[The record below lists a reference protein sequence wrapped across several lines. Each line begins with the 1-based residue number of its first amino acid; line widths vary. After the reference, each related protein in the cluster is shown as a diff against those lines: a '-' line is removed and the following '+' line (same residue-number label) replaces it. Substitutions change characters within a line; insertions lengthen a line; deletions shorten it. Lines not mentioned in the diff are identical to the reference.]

1 MNCKKFTNFNSRGK
15 KITILIADDNI
26 DFTRTLSAYL
36 EKMEDI
42 EVVGIAKDGNEAF
55 EIIKG
60 THPDILLLDVIMPHL
75 DGIGVLEKLN
85 ETTMTKKPITIM
97 LSAVGQ
103 DKITQ
108 KAISLGAQ
116 YYVVKPF
123 DIELLIKRIR
133 DLRYYQ
139 PAPNNNFIARE
150 SKPQYIDISP
160 ENKKDERNLE
170 ALVTNLIHE
179 VGVPAHIKG
188 YQYLREAIMMV
199 VNDIEVINQ
208 ITKQLYPDIAKK
220 FHTTPSRVERAIRHA
235 IEVAWSRGKADEVEN
250 IFGYTVSATK
260 GKPTNSEFIAM
271 IADKLRLELKS
282 A

>member
-1 MNCKKFTNFNSRGK
+1 MKEKVTV
-15 KITILIADDNI
+15 LIADDNQE
-26 DFTRTLSAYL
+26 FSKTLSSYL
-36 EKMEDI
+36 KSQPDMEVI
-42 EVVGIAKDGNEAF
+42 GMARDGNEAI
-55 EIIKG
+55 EMI
-60 THPDILLLDVIMPHL
+60 TNTNPDVVLLDVIMPHL
-75 DGIGVLEKLN
+75 DGLGVLENVNLIKL
-85 ETTMTKKPITIM
+85 EKRPMFIM

-103 DKITQ
+103 DKITGQ
-108 KAISLGAQ
+108 AIGLGAE

-133 DLRYYQ
+133 ELKFYKPSQ
-139 PAPNNNFIARE
+139 KNNFVGRE
-150 SKPQYIDISP
+150 IKPQYIEISNVDTKT
-160 ENKKDERNLE
+160 EEHLE

-199 VNDIEVINQ
+199 VNDIDVINQ
-208 ITKQLYPDIAKK
+208 ITKSLYPQIARKYS
-220 FHTTPSRVERAIRHA
+220 TTPSRVERAIRHA
-235 IEVAWSRGKADEVEN
+235 IEVAWGRGQQEAVEN
-250 IFGYTVSATK
+250 IFGYTISASK